1 MILEYKEKLT
11 IKDVPRF
18 TKDLLKELGPF
29 KVHKDIIFDIRL
41 AIEEALIN
49 AIKYGNKENNNR
61 PRRNNTM
68 SP

>member
-18 TKDLLKELGPF
+18 TKDLLKELDPL
-29 KVHKDIIFDIRL
+29 KLHEDVIFDIRL

-49 AIKYGNKENNNR
+49 AIKYGNKENGENSFH
-61 PRRNNTM
+61 M
-68 SP
+68 GWY